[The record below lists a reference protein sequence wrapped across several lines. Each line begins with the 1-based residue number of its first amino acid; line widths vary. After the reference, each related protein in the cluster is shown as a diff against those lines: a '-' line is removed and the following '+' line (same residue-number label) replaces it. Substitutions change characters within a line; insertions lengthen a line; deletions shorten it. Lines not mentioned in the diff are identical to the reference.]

1 MEKYKFI
8 DNNGTFELENSD
20 NNSYMYFPL
29 ANDAGMMSAITQ
41 NLHGD
46 IKLDQNTFILPP
58 VSSEDLHN
66 INSSRNFW
74 INIEGKNPWSATGNS
89 AIQKV
94 TKFNKEAE
102 KSSMIGGLLWHEIRR
117 KNEELGVKAIV
128 TSFVP
133 VTEDTVELN
142 RVIIKNIGKEKLEFT
157 PTVAVPLY
165 CRSAGDIRDHR
176 HVTSLLN
183 RTTIKEN
190 GVWVKPTMCF
200 DERGHTINNT
210 SYGVF
215 GTNEN
220 GETPNRFYPSWE
232 EFIGE
237 GGSFDWP
244 EVVVKNID
252 LGYKVEDAID
262 GYEAVGAFSF
272 NKVIVEPGEEKVY
285 YFIIAA
291 DKNGSE
297 MQELVNKYL
306 AKNSFEE
313 ELESNK
319 SYWSEKLKTLEF
331 KFGDDKFN
339 NWMKWVTLQPI
350 LRRIY
355 GCSFLPH
362 HDYGRGGRGWR
373 DLWQDCLALL
383 LMEPAQ
389 VRELLWNNF
398 GGVRVDGSNA
408 TIIGSEPGEF
418 IADRNSIARVWMD
431 HGAWP
436 FLTTKLYLDR
446 SGDLSFLLKEQTY
459 FKDKLTA
466 RGSRGDENWT
476 EVYGNK
482 QKSVDNQVYTGTILE
497 HLLIQHITAYFNVGD
512 HNIIKLEGADWN
524 DAFDMAKV
532 NGESVAFTALYAN
545 NLEELS
551 KLLLALKNKLNI
563 DNVSLMKELN
573 ILLEDVDFNNIKLK
587 NNVLNNYFKTC
598 EHNISG
604 EKLQLDIVEL
614 AEKLSEMANE
624 MKENINKNEWI
635 ESKDGHGWFNGYYDD
650 KAKKVEGDFES
661 GVRMTL
667 TGQVFNI
674 MGNVASEERVKSM
687 IKAVD
692 EYLFDLKVGGCRLNS
707 DFKEVKLDLGRCFGF
722 AFGHKENGAM
732 FSHMSVMY
740 ANALYQRGF
749 KEDGH
754 KVLDT
759 IYNHCVD
766 FDKSKIYPG
775 IPEYINERGRG
786 LYNYLTGSASWLL
799 LTMVEEVFGV
809 KGNLG
814 DLVIMPKLDESQ
826 LDSEGRCSIT
836 SLFADKLITFMYE
849 GNVVNGKVVK
859 INVGET
865 EIEFNSEALG
875 VRIDREEILNKVKS
889 NDTITI
895 IFK

>member
-8 DNNGTFELENSD
+8 DNKGTFELKNSD

-66 INSSRNFW
+66 TNSSRNFW
-74 INIEGKNPWSATGNS
+74 INIEGKNSWSATGNS
-89 AIQKV
+89 AVQKA
-94 TKFNKEAE
+94 TKFNEEAE
-102 KSSMIGGLLWHEIRR
+102 KSSMVGGLLWHEIRR
-117 KNEELGVKAIV
+117 ENEELGVKAIV

-142 RVIIKNIGKEKLEFT
+142 RVTIKNIGKEKLEFT

-183 RTTIKEN
+183 RTTIKEK

-200 DERGHTINNT
+200 DERGHTINTT

-220 GETPNRFYPSWE
+220 GEKPNRFYPSWE

-244 EVVVKNID
+244 EAVVKNID
-252 LGYKVEDAID
+252 LGYKVEDTID
-262 GYEAVGAFSF
+262 GYETIGAFSF
-272 NKVIVEPGEEKVY
+272 NKIILESGEERTY
-285 YFIIAA
+285 YFVIAA

-297 MQELVNKYL
+297 MKELVNKYL
-306 AKNSFEE
+306 AKNTFEE
-313 ELESNK
+313 ELENNK
-319 SYWSEKLKTLEF
+319 VYWSEKLKTMEF

-383 LMEPAQ
+383 LMEPVQ

-446 SGDLSFLLKEQTY
+446 SGDLAFLLKEQTY

-476 EVYGNK
+476 ELYGNK
-482 QKSVDNQVYTGTILE
+482 QRNVDGEVYTGTILE
-497 HLLIQHITAYFNVGD
+497 HLLIQHITAYFNVGA

-524 DAFDMAKV
+524 DAFDMASI

-551 KLLLALKNKLNI
+551 KLLLALKNKLNVENI
-563 DNVSLMKELN
+563 SLMKELN
-573 ILLEDVDFNNIKLK
+573 ILLADVDFHDIELK
-587 NNVLNNYFKTC
+587 NNILSNYFEIC

-604 EKLQLDIVEL
+604 ERLLLDVVEL
-614 AEKLSEMANE
+614 AEKLSKMANE

-650 KAKKVEGDFES
+650 KAEKVEGDFES

-667 TGQVFNI
+667 TGQVFSI
-674 MGNVASEERVKSM
+674 MGKVASEERVES
-687 IKAVD
+687 IVKAVD

-732 FSHMSVMY
+732 FSHMAVMY
-740 ANALYQRGF
+740 ANALYKRGF
-749 KEDGH
+749 KAEGH

-759 IYNHCVD
+759 IYKHCVD

-799 LTMVEEVFGV
+799 LTMVEEVFGI
-809 KGNLG
+809 KGDLG
-814 DLVIMPKLDESQ
+814 DLVIMPKLDASQ
-826 LDSEGRCSIT
+826 LDSEGKCSVT
-836 SLFADKLITFMYE
+836 SLFADKLITFIYE
-849 GNVVNGKVVK
+849 GDVINGEIKS
-859 INVGET
+859 ILTGEN
-865 EIEFNSEALG
+865 ELRFDRENIG
-875 VRIDREEILNKVKS
+875 VRIKRKEILDKVKDKDIVRIIS
-889 NDTITI
+889 N
-895 IFK
+895 

>member
-1 MEKYKFI
+1 MAKYKFI
-8 DNNGTFELENSD
+8 DNNGTFELNNSD

-29 ANDAGMMSAITQ
+29 VNDKGMMSAITQ

-58 VSSEDLHN
+58 VSNEDLHN
-66 INSSRNFW
+66 TNSSRNFW
-74 INIEGKNPWSATGNS
+74 INIEGKDSWSVTGNS
-89 AIQKV
+89 ALQKIA
-94 TKFNKEAE
+94 KFNKDTE
-102 KSSMIGGLLWHEIRR
+102 KSYMVGGLLWHEIRR
-117 KNEELGVKAIV
+117 KNEELGVKARV

-133 VTEDTVELN
+133 TTEDTVELS
-142 RVIIKNIGKEKLEFT
+142 RVIIKNIGREKIEFV

-183 RTTIKEN
+183 RVIIKES
-190 GVWVKPTMCF
+190 GVFVKPTMCF

-215 GTNEN
+215 GIKEN
-220 GETPNRFYPSWE
+220 GQFPTRFYPSWE

-244 EVVVKNID
+244 EAVVRNIE
-252 LGYKVEDAID
+252 LGYKIGDTID
-262 GYEAVGAFSF
+262 GYEAIGAFSF
-272 NKVIVEPGEEKVY
+272 EKEILEPGEEKVY
-285 YFIIAA
+285 YFIIVA
-291 DKNGSE
+291 DKNGSDMKE
-297 MQELVNKYL
+297 ISEKYL
-306 AKNSFEE
+306 DKNVFEE

-319 SYWSEKLKTLEF
+319 KYWRKKLKTLEF
-331 KFGDDKFN
+331 KFGDETLN

-362 HDYGRGGRGWR
+362 HDYGKGGRGWR

-383 LMEPAQ
+383 LMEPAE
-389 VRELLWNNF
+389 VKDLLWNNF
-398 GGVRVDGSNA
+398 GGVRIDGSNA
-408 TIIGSEPGEF
+408 TIIGSKAGEF

-446 SGDLSFLLKEQTY
+446 SGDLGFLLKEQTY
-459 FKDKLTA
+459 FKDKLAA
-466 RGSRGDENWT
+466 RGSRGDEKWC
-476 EVYGNK
+476 EAYGNK
-482 QKSVDNQVYTGTILE
+482 QKDNNGEIYEGTILE
-497 HLLIQHITAYFNVGD
+497 HLLIQHITAYFNVGA

-551 KLLLALKNKLNI
+551 KLLLALKDKLNI
-563 DNVSLMKELN
+563 QNIELMKEIN
-573 ILLEDVDFNNIKLK
+573 ILLEDIDFNNIAIK
-587 NNVLNNYFKTC
+587 NSILNKYFEIC

-604 EKLQLDIVEL
+604 EKLQLDVVKL
-614 AEKLSEMANE
+614 ANKLSKMAND

-635 ESKDGHGWFNGYYDD
+635 ESKDGYSWFNGYYDD
-650 KAKKVEGDFES
+650 KSEKVEGDFDS

-674 MGNVASEERVKSM
+674 MGNVANEERVKS
-687 IKAVD
+687 IVKAVD

-732 FSHMSVMY
+732 FSHMAIMY
-740 ANALYQRGF
+740 ANSLYKRGF
-749 KEDGH
+749 KEEGY
-754 KVLDT
+754 KILNT
-759 IYNHCVD
+759 IYKHCID
-766 FDKSKIYPG
+766 FEKSRIYPG
-775 IPEYINERGRG
+775 VPEYINERGRG
-786 LYNYLTGSASWLL
+786 MYNYLTGSASWLL
-799 LTMVEEVFGV
+799 LTMVEEVFGI
-809 KGNLG
+809 KGDLG
-814 DLVIMPKLDESQ
+814 DLIIKPKLNKAH
-826 LDSEGRCSIT
+826 LNSEGRCKIT
-836 SLFADKLITFMYE
+836 SLFADKLITFIYE
-849 GNVVNGKVVK
+849 GNVLE
-859 INVGET
+859 GEIKSVLIGEDQLSFT
-865 EIEFNSEALG
+865 RENIG
-875 VRIDREEILNKVKS
+875 IRISRREILNKVKDI
-889 NDTITI
+889 DTIRI
-895 IFK
+895 ISN

>member
-8 DNNGTFELENSD
+8 DNKGTFELKNSD

-66 INSSRNFW
+66 TNSSRNFW
-74 INIEGKNPWSATGNS
+74 INIEGKSSWSATGNS

-94 TKFNKEAE
+94 TKFDEEAE
-102 KSSMIGGLLWHEIRR
+102 KSSMVGGLLWHEIRR

-133 VTEDTVELN
+133 VTKDTVELN
-142 RVIIKNIGKEKLEFT
+142 RVIIKNIGKEKIEFT
-157 PTVAVPLY
+157 PVVAVPLY
-165 CRSAGDIRDHR
+165 CRSACDIRDHR

-183 RTTIKEN
+183 RITIKEN
-190 GVWVKPTMCF
+190 GILVKPTMCF

-220 GETPNRFYPSWE
+220 GEAPNRFYPSWE

-244 EVVVKNID
+244 ESVIKNKD
-252 LGYKVEDAID
+252 LGYKAEDNID
-262 GYEAVGAFSF
+262 GYEAIGAFSF
-272 NKVIVEPGEEKVY
+272 NKITLEPGEEIAY
-285 YFIIAA
+285 YFFIAA

-297 MQELVNKYL
+297 MKELVKKYL
-306 AKNSFEE
+306 SKNRFEE
-313 ELESNK
+313 ELENNK
-319 SYWSEKLKTLEF
+319 AYWSEKIKTLEF
-331 KFGDDKFN
+331 NFGDDKFN

-383 LMEPAQ
+383 LMEPYE
-389 VRELLWNNF
+389 VRDLLWNNF

-408 TIIGSEPGEF
+408 TIIGSKPGEF

-446 SGDLSFLLKEQTY
+446 SGDLNFLLKEQTY

-466 RGSRGDENWT
+466 RGSKGDENWT
-476 EVYGNK
+476 EIYGNK
-482 QKSVDNQVYTGTILE
+482 QKSISGEVYTGTILE
-497 HLLIQHITAYFNVGD
+497 HLLIQHITAYFNVGA

-532 NGESVAFTALYAN
+532 NGESVAFTALYAS

-551 KLLLALKNKLNI
+551 KLLLALKNKLNVE
-563 DNVSLMKELN
+563 NVWLMKELN
-573 ILLEDVDFNNIKLK
+573 ILLSDVDFNNIECKK
-587 NNVLNNYFKTC
+587 NILNSYFEAC
-598 EHNISG
+598 EHNILG
-604 EKLQLDIVEL
+604 EKIQLDVAKL
-614 AEKLSEMANE
+614 AKKLSKMANE

-635 ESKDGHGWFNGYYDD
+635 ESKDGYGWFNGYYDD

-674 MGNVASEERVKSM
+674 MGNVASKERVES
-687 IKAVD
+687 IVKAVD
-692 EYLFDLKVGGCRLNS
+692 NYLFDLKVGGCRLNS
-707 DFKEVKLDLGRCFGF
+707 DFKEVKLDIGRCFGF

-732 FSHMSVMY
+732 FSHMAVMY
-740 ANALYQRGF
+740 ANALYKRGF
-749 KEDGH
+749 KADGY

-759 IYNHCVD
+759 IYKHCID

-799 LTMVEEVFGV
+799 LTIIEEVFGV
-809 KGNLG
+809 KGDLG

-826 LDSEGRCSIT
+826 LDSEGKCSVT
-836 SLFADKLITFMYE
+836 SLFADKLITFIYE
-849 GNVVNGKVVK
+849 GNVING
-859 INVGET
+859 
-865 EIEFNSEALG
+865 EIKSILVEENELSFDIESIG
-875 VRIDREEILNKVKS
+875 VRIKRKEILDKVK
-889 NDTITI
+889 DKDIVRI
-895 IFK
+895 IYN

>member
-1 MEKYKFI
+1 MSNYKFI
-8 DNNGTFELENSD
+8 DNNGTFKLNNSD

-29 ANDAGMMSAITQ
+29 ANDKGMMSSITQ

-66 INSSRNFW
+66 TNSSRNFW
-74 INIEGKNPWSATGNS
+74 INIKGKNSWSVTGNS
-89 AIQKV
+89 AIQKAD
-94 TKFNKEAE
+94 KFNENKE
-102 KSSMIGGLLWHEIRR
+102 KSSMIGGFLWHEIKRQ
-117 KNEELGVKAIV
+117 NEDLGIKSIV

-142 RVIIKNIGKEKLEFT
+142 RVIIKNISSENLEFIA
-157 PTVAVPLY
+157 TVAVPLY

-183 RTTIKEN
+183 RVTIKEN
-190 GVWVKPTMCF
+190 GILVKPTMCF

-210 SYGVF
+210 SYAVF
-215 GTNEN
+215 GSNEN
-220 GETPNRFYPSWE
+220 GETPNKFYPSWE

-244 EVVVKNID
+244 EAVIRNID
-252 LGYKVEDAID
+252 LGYKNEDTID

-272 NKVIVEPGEEKVY
+272 KKVILEPGNEIEY

-291 DKNGSE
+291 DKNGSD
-297 MQELVNKYL
+297 MKNIADKYL
-306 AKNSFEE
+306 TKKSFEY

-319 SYWSEKLKTLEF
+319 KYWNEKLKTLEF
-331 KFGDDKFN
+331 NFADDNFN
-339 NWMKWVTLQPI
+339 NWMKWITLQPI

-383 LMEPAQ
+383 LMEPEK
-389 VRELLWNNF
+389 VKDLLWNNF

-408 TIIGSEPGEF
+408 TIIGSQPGEF

-446 SGDLSFLLKEQTY
+446 SGDLDFLLKEQTY

-466 RGSRGDENWT
+466 RGSRGDEKWS
-476 EVYGNK
+476 EFYGSK
-482 QKSVDNQVYTGTILE
+482 QKSEDGKLYKGTILE
-497 HLLIQHITAYFNVGD
+497 HLLIQHITTYFNVGD

-532 NGESVAFTALYAN
+532 KGESVAFTALYAN

-551 KLLLALKNKLNI
+551 KLLLAIKDRLNI
-563 DNVSLMKELN
+563 DNISIMKELKV
-573 ILLEDVDFNNIKLK
+573 LLEDIDFNNVELKNNTLNKYFELCEHSVSGEKIEANVQELAIKLK
-587 NNVLNNYFKTC
+587 KM
-598 EHNISG
+598 SDDM
-604 EKLQLDIVEL
+604 KL
-614 AEKLSEMANE
+614 
-624 MKENINKNEWI
+624 NINKNEWI
-635 ESKDGHGWFNGYYDD
+635 ENKEGNAWFNGYYDD
-650 KAKKVEGDFES
+650 KGEKVEGDFEA

-674 MGNVASEERVKSM
+674 MGNVASDDKVSSIIKS
-687 IKAVD
+687 VN

-732 FSHMSVMY
+732 FSHMAVMY
-740 ANALYQRGF
+740 ANALYKRGF
-749 KEDGH
+749 KEEGYNI
-754 KVLDT
+754 LNT
-759 IYNHCVD
+759 IYKHCID
-766 FDKSKIYPG
+766 FEKSRIYPG

-809 KGNLG
+809 KGELG
-814 DLVIMPKLDESQ
+814 DLVIMPNLLEEQISNDKT
-826 LDSEGRCSIT
+826 CSIT
-836 SLFADKLITFMYE
+836 TIFADKIIKIKYSGNIIEGKIKDILLDNTSIKFEEDKNKVIVRKEILIDKLK
-849 GNVVNGKVVK
+849 NNSVLVVNY
-859 INVGET
+859 I
-865 EIEFNSEALG
+865 
-875 VRIDREEILNKVKS
+875 
-889 NDTITI
+889 
-895 IFK
+895 

>member
-8 DNNGTFELENSD
+8 DNKGTFELNSSD

-29 ANDAGMMSAITQ
+29 ANDKGMMSAVTQ

-66 INSSRNFW
+66 TNSGRNFW
-74 INIEGKNPWSATGNS
+74 INIEGKNSWSATGNS
-89 AIQKV
+89 ALQKA
-94 TKFNKEAE
+94 TKFNENAE

-117 KNEELGVKAIV
+117 ENHQLGIEAVV

-142 RVIIKNIGKEKLEFT
+142 RVVIKNIGNENIEFT

-220 GETPNRFYPSWE
+220 GEVPNKFYPSWE

-244 EVVVKNID
+244 EAVVKNTD
-252 LGYKVEDAID
+252 LGYKAGDTID

-272 NKVIVEPGEEKVY
+272 NKVILQPGEEKVY
-285 YFIIAA
+285 YFMIAA

-297 MQELVNKYL
+297 MQELVDKYL
-306 AKNSFEE
+306 AKNSFEN

-319 SYWSEKLKTLEF
+319 DYWSEKLKTLEF

-362 HDYGRGGRGWR
+362 HDYGKGGRGWR

-389 VRELLWNNF
+389 VKELLWNNF

-459 FKDKLTA
+459 FKDKLAA
-466 RGSRGDENWT
+466 RGSRGDESWS

-482 QKSVDNQVYTGTILE
+482 QKNKDGQVYQGTILE
-497 HLLIQHITAYFNVGD
+497 HLLIQHITAYFNVGA

-551 KLLLALKNKLNI
+551 KLLLALKDKLNI

-573 ILLEDVDFNNIKLK
+573 ILLEDVDFNNIELK
-587 NNVLNNYFKTC
+587 NNTLNNYFKTC

-604 EKLQLDIVEL
+604 EKVQLDIVEL
-614 AEKLSEMANE
+614 AEKLSKMANE

-650 KAKKVEGDFES
+650 KAEKVEGDFEA

-667 TGQVFNI
+667 TGQVFSI
-674 MGNVASEERVKSM
+674 MGNVASKERVKS
-687 IKAVD
+687 IVKAVD

-732 FSHMSVMY
+732 FSHMAVMY

-749 KEDGH
+749 KEEGH

-759 IYNHCVD
+759 IYKHCVD
-766 FDKSKIYPG
+766 FEKSRIYPG

-799 LTMVEEVFGV
+799 LTMVEEVFGI
-809 KGNLG
+809 KGDLG
-814 DLVIMPKLDESQ
+814 DLIIEPKLDGKQ
-826 LDSEGRCSIT
+826 LDSEGKCSIT
-836 SLFADKLITFMYE
+836 SLFADKLITFVYE
-849 GNVVNGKVVK
+849 GNVLNGKVTEIK
-859 INVGET
+859 VGENN
-865 EIEFNSEALG
+865 IVFNIQDLG
-875 VRIDREEILNKVKS
+875 VRINREEILNKVNN
-889 NDTITI
+889 NDTIRVL
-895 IFK
+895 FG

>member
-1 MEKYKFI
+1 
-8 DNNGTFELENSD
+8 
-20 NNSYMYFPL
+20 
-29 ANDAGMMSAITQ
+29 
-41 NLHGD
+41 
-46 IKLDQNTFILPP
+46 
-58 VSSEDLHN
+58 
-66 INSSRNFW
+66 
-74 INIEGKNPWSATGNS
+74 
-89 AIQKV
+89 
-94 TKFNKEAE
+94 
-102 KSSMIGGLLWHEIRR
+102 
-117 KNEELGVKAIV
+117 
-128 TSFVP
+128 
-133 VTEDTVELN
+133 
-142 RVIIKNIGKEKLEFT
+142 
-157 PTVAVPLY
+157 
-165 CRSAGDIRDHR
+165 
-176 HVTSLLN
+176 
-183 RTTIKEN
+183 
-190 GVWVKPTMCF
+190 MCF

-215 GTNEN
+215 ATNEN
-220 GETPNRFYPSWE
+220 GEVPNKFYPSWE

-244 EVVVKNID
+244 EAIVKNID
-252 LGYKVEDAID
+252 LEYKVGDTID

-272 NKVIVEPGEEKVY
+272 NKVILQPGEERAY
-285 YFIIAA
+285 YFMIAA

-297 MQELVNKYL
+297 MQELVDKYL
-306 AKNSFEE
+306 AKSSFED
-313 ELESNK
+313 ELENNK
-319 SYWSEKLKTLEF
+319 AYWSEKLKTLEF

-383 LMEPAQ
+383 LMEPTQ

-446 SGDLSFLLKEQTY
+446 SGDLNFLLKEQTY

-466 RGSRGDENWT
+466 RGSRGDESWS
-476 EVYGNK
+476 EGYGNK
-482 QKSVDNQVYTGTILE
+482 QKNEKGQVYEGTILE
-497 HLLIQHITAYFNVGD
+497 HLLIQHITTYFNVGA

-573 ILLEDVDFNNIKLK
+573 ILLEDVDFNNIELK

-604 EKLQLDIVEL
+604 EKVQLGVVEL
-614 AEKLSEMANE
+614 AEKLSKMANE

-650 KAKKVEGDFES
+650 KAEKVEGDFES

-667 TGQVFNI
+667 TGQVFSI
-674 MGNVASEERVKSM
+674 MGNVASKERVKS
-687 IKAVD
+687 IVKAVD

-732 FSHMSVMY
+732 FSHMAVMY

-749 KEDGH
+749 KKEGH

-759 IYNHCVD
+759 IYKHCVD
-766 FDKSKIYPG
+766 FEKSRIYPG

-799 LTMVEEVFGV
+799 LTMVEEVFGI

-814 DLVIMPKLDESQ
+814 DLIIEPKLDEKQ
-826 LDSEGRCSIT
+826 LDAEGRCSIT
-836 SLFADKLITFMYE
+836 NLFADKLITFVYE
-849 GNVVNGKVVK
+849 GNVLDGKVTEIK
-859 INVGET
+859 VGENNIT
-865 EIEFNSEALG
+865 FNIEGLG
-875 VRIDREEILNKVKS
+875 VCINREEILNKVNN
-889 NDTITI
+889 NDTIRVL
-895 IFK
+895 FE

>member
-8 DNNGTFELENSD
+8 DNKGTFELKNSD

-29 ANDAGMMSAITQ
+29 VNDVGVMSAITQ

-66 INSSRNFW
+66 TNSSRNFW
-74 INIEGKNPWSATGNS
+74 INIEGKGAWSATGNS
-89 AIQKV
+89 ALQKSV
-94 TKFNKEAE
+94 KFTENAE
-102 KSSMIGGLLWHEIRR
+102 KSSMVGGLLWHEIRR
-117 KNEELGVKAIV
+117 ENNKLGIKAVV
-128 TSFVP
+128 TTFVP
-133 VTEDTVELN
+133 VTNDTVELN
-142 RVIIKNIGKEKLEFT
+142 RVVIKNIGKEQLEFT
-157 PTVAVPLY
+157 PIVAIPLY
-165 CRSAGDIRDHR
+165 CRSACDIRDHR

-183 RTTIKEN
+183 RITIKEN
-190 GVWVKPTMCF
+190 GILVKPTMCF

-220 GETPNRFYPSWE
+220 GEAPNRFYPSWE

-244 EVVVKNID
+244 ESVIKNKD
-252 LGYKVEDAID
+252 LGYKAEDNID
-262 GYEAVGAFSF
+262 GYEAIGAFSF
-272 NKVIVEPGEEKVY
+272 NKITLEPGEEIAY
-285 YFIIAA
+285 YFFIAA

-297 MQELVNKYL
+297 MKELVKKYL
-306 AKNSFEE
+306 SKNRFEE
-313 ELESNK
+313 ELENNK
-319 SYWSEKLKTLEF
+319 AYWSEKIKTLEF
-331 KFGDDKFN
+331 NFGDDKFN

-383 LMEPAQ
+383 LMEPYE
-389 VRELLWNNF
+389 VRDLLWNNF

-408 TIIGSEPGEF
+408 TIIGSKPGEF

-446 SGDLSFLLKEQTY
+446 SGDLNFLLKEQTY

-466 RGSRGDENWT
+466 RGSKGDENWS
-476 EVYGNK
+476 ESYGNK
-482 QKSVDNQVYTGTILE
+482 QKSLSGEVYKGTIIE
-497 HLLIQHITAYFNVGD
+497 HLLIQHITAYFNVGA
-512 HNIIKLEGADWN
+512 HNIIKIEGADWN

-532 NGESVAFTALYAN
+532 NGESVAFTALYAS

-551 KLLLALKNKLNI
+551 KLLLVLKNKLNI
-563 DNVSLMKELN
+563 ENIWIMKELT
-573 ILLEDVDFNNIKLK
+573 ILLSDIDFNNIEFKK
-587 NNVLNNYFKTC
+587 NILNSYFEACK
-598 EHNISG
+598 HNISG
-604 EKLQLDIVEL
+604 EKIQLDIVEL
-614 AEKLSEMANE
+614 AKKLSKMSNV

-635 ESKDGHGWFNGYYDD
+635 ESKDGYGWFNGYYDD
-650 KAKKVEGDFES
+650 KAKKVEGEFES

-674 MGNVASEERVKSM
+674 MGNVASKERVES
-687 IKAVD
+687 ISKAVD
-692 EYLFDLKVGGCRLNS
+692 NYLFDLKVGGYRLNS
-707 DFKEVKLDLGRCFGF
+707 DFKEIKLDIGRCFGF

-732 FSHMSVMY
+732 FSHMAVMY
-740 ANALYQRGF
+740 ANALYKRGF
-749 KEDGH
+749 KEEGY

-759 IYNHCVD
+759 IYKHCID

-799 LTMVEEVFGV
+799 LTMVEEVFGI
-809 KGNLG
+809 KGDLG

-826 LDSEGRCSIT
+826 LDLEGKCSVT
-836 SLFADKLITFMYE
+836 SLFASKLITFIYE
-849 GNVVNGKVVK
+849 GNVING
-859 INVGET
+859 
-865 EIEFNSEALG
+865 EIKSILVEENELSFDRESIG
-875 VRIDREEILNKVKS
+875 VRIKRKEILDKVK
-889 NDTITI
+889 DKDIVRI
-895 IFK
+895 IYN